1 MTISPTTQS
10 SFAPLSN
17 PRSLALLDLSN
28 SSGVMSD
35 ATSARLDAM
44 SPDQLRWFL
53 SVCLAKPS
61 PHQHQPETSDWSTWL
76 MLGGRGAG
84 KTFAGAR
91 WMAWNALVY
100 PSMALVGATLHDV
113 REVMIDGPSGLRA
126 MSGPAFQPKWET
138 SRKRLVWPN
147 GAVAYAFSAEDP
159 DSLRGPQFHAAWADE
174 FCAWPKPAETLAML
188 RFGLRLGEDPRLVV
202 TTTPRPIR
210 ALKTLIA
217 EPGVAVTRAGTAANA
232 GNLAPA
238 FLSTLEALYGGTR
251 LAAQE
256 LEGVIVEDEGGLFR
270 AEDLARCR
278 GALPARF
285 DRVVVA
291 VDPPATAT
299 GDACGIVVV
308 GKLEGRAFV
317 LADRSARGLSPNGWA
332 RRAVAAAREFGAHAL
347 VAEANQGGDMVR
359 SVLAQA
365 DPPCAVKL
373 VRASLGKRARAE
385 PVAALY
391 EQGRVVHCGAFTAL
405 EEELMGLGTGDLGH
419 SPDRA
424 DALVWAV
431 SELMLGA
438 GRAPRLRAL

>member
-1 MTISPTTQS
+1 MAEPIGHQIVSQCYM
-10 SFAPLSN
+10 
-17 PRSLALLDLSN
+17 PRCAASWQPLLDPE
-28 SSGVMSD
+28 
-35 ATSARLDAM
+35 RLN
-44 SPDQLRWFL
+44 
-53 SVCLAKPS
+53 
-61 PHQHQPETSDWSTWL
+61 TWL
-76 MLGGRGAG
+76 EETPPELVAACLQSLWRRQKHQCPPIDPWSAWLFLGGRGAG
-84 KTFAGAR
+84 KTFAGAS
-91 WMAWNALVY
+91 WVAGLATQPL
-100 PSMALVGATLHDV
+100 SIALVGPTFHDV
-113 REVMIDGPSGLRA
+113 REVMIEGPSGLKALSPLDDR
-126 MSGPAFQPKWET
+126 PCWEAT
-138 SRKRLVWPN
+138 RKRLVWN
-147 GAVAYAFSAEDP
+147 SGAVAYAFSAEDP

-217 EPGVAVTRAGTAANA
+217 EPGVAVTRAGTALNA
-232 GNLAPA
+232 DNLAPA
-238 FLSTLEALYGGTR
+238 FLSTLHGLYGGTR

-256 LEGVIVEDEGGLFR
+256 LDGVIVEDEGGLFR
-270 AEDLARCR
+270 AEDLARCK
-278 GALPARF
+278 GARPARF

-308 GKLEGRAFV
+308 GRLNGRAFV
-317 LADRSARGLSPNGWA
+317 LADRSAKGLSPNGWA
-332 RRAVAAAREFGAHAL
+332 RQAVSAAREFDASAL

-359 SVLAQA
+359 AVLAQA

-373 VRASLGKRARAE
+373 VRASIGKRARAE

-431 SELMLGA
+431 SELMLGSSQ
-438 GRAPRLRAL
+438 RPRLRSL